1 MSKSYIPITE
11 NNLKVIKNF
20 IGLCR
25 MNGLEGPGEPNFTF
39 KENRE
44 GIGNI
49 IFDLFFRN
57 NGVTEAC
64 WNMTVKTDTE
74 NRFHDDIPAKKGDIH
89 CYLDSYSITSGSL
102 ELVHKTSKFNIFSF

>member
-1 MSKSYIPITE
+1 MSDRYIPITD

-57 NGVTEAC
+57 NGVSEAC
-64 WNMTVKTDTE
+64 WCMTVKTDTPI
-74 NRFHDDIPAKKGDIH
+74 RFHDNVPAKKGDIH
-89 CYLDSYSITSGSL
+89 CYLDSYTIAAGSL
-102 ELVHKTSKFNIFSF
+102 ELTHKTSKFNIFSF